1 MKPKRPPM
9 NPTLVCPR
17 CLATCSEPAP
27 GIARCRSCLW
37 NGPIAQALE
46 GTAMANTILTISDVS
61 FAAATPSDRE
71 TGLLGF
77 VAATLNGRLR
87 IDGLTLRRA
96 LTGRIYVGF
105 PNRHD
110 AAGRT
115 LLMIRPLDTET
126 QRSLERQILEA
137 LAIDNEVSK

>member
-1 MKPKRPPM
+1 
-9 NPTLVCPR
+9 
-17 CLATCSEPAP
+17 
-27 GIARCRSCLW
+27 
-37 NGPIAQALE
+37 
-46 GTAMANTILTISDVS
+46 MANTILTISSVS

-96 LTGRIYVGF
+96 LTGRIYIAF
-105 PNRHD
+105 PQRHD
-110 AAGRT
+110 AAGRI

-126 QRSLERQILEA
+126 QRSLERPILEA
-137 LAIDNEVSK
+137 LAIDEEAAR